1 MKSIQAIS
9 IFGVLL
15 YLLAVITGL
24 LLIVIATWADMEAAS
39 YGFPRRASDA
49 LSGLT
54 CPILMTRNET
64 DTISLRVSNPT
75 DKHLHPAIS
84 TEISADFNPQIFI
97 ESVDLAPGEAKSV
110 EWSVGPRNI
119 DLGMFIFAN
128 VEVYATYP
136 IPNREKT
143 CGILIMDLPGKG
155 RPIQTGLLTVSLL
168 GLGGGLYLMSKF
180 GLPGNRS
187 AFTWN
192 EVIFLAVLIVSGLIL
207 SYIGSWIPSIGI
219 LVLSVLLSILLLNTT
234 IFRAS

>member
-24 LLIVIATWADMEAAS
+24 LLIVVATWADMEAAS

-64 DTISLRVSNPT
+64 DTISLRVSNST
-75 DKHLHPAIS
+75 DKQLHPS
-84 TEISADFNPQIFI
+84 VRTEISADFNPQVFI

-110 EWSVGPRNI
+110 EWSVGPQNI

-128 VEVYATYP
+128 VQVYATYP

-143 CGILIMDLPGKG
+143 CGILIMDLPGRG
-155 RPIQTGLLTVSLL
+155 RPIQTALFTVSLL
-168 GLGGGLYLMSKF
+168 GLGGGLYLMSKS
-180 GLPGNRS
+180 GLRGNRS
-187 AFTWN
+187 ALTWN
-192 EVIFLAVLIVSGLIL
+192 AIIFLAVLIVSGLIL
-207 SYIGSWIPSIGI
+207 SYIGSWIPSLGI
-219 LVLSVLLSILLLNTT
+219 LVLSVLIGILLVNILLL
-234 IFRAS
+234 REH